1 VREAPLIAAPPGR
14 QAGGKAPERCLDEGR
29 SSASIRKGAD
39 MKPIAYALA
48 GLGLLASAA
57 RADEKVEMK
66 KDKNDA
72 SIEKEHKTG
81 NTTHKTK
88 VKSKARARAGGGK
101 VSKTETTLETKRP
114 GIGNDSKT
122 TTTETKE
129 KDAKGDVVRQ
139 EKKVDK

>member
-1 VREAPLIAAPPGR
+1 
-14 QAGGKAPERCLDEGR
+14 
-29 SSASIRKGAD
+29 

-66 KDKNDA
+66 KDKNDV

-81 NTTHKTK
+81 DTTHKTK

-101 VSKTETTLETKRP
+101 VSKTETKVETNRP

-129 KDAKGDVVRQ
+129 KDAQGNVVRE